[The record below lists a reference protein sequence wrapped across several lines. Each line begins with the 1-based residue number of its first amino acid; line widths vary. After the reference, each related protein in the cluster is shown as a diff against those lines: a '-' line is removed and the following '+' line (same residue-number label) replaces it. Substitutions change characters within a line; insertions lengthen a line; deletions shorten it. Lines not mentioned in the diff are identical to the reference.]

1 MINVKQLN
9 TTGTSNVGENLCAI
23 IAETSAQVVGAWR
36 RGRFVAA
43 LQTFVAEHHWG
54 IGLKD

>member
-1 MINVKQLN
+1 MINVKELN
-9 TTGTSNVGENLCAI
+9 TTGISNASENLCVM

-54 IGLKD
+54 LD

>member
-1 MINVKQLN
+1 MINVKELN
-9 TTGTSNVGENLCAI
+9 TTGISNASENLCVM

>member
-9 TTGTSNVGENLCAI
+9 ATGISNVSEN

>member
-9 TTGTSNVGENLCAI
+9 ATGISNVSENLCVM
-23 IAETSAQVVGAWR
+23 IAETSSQVVGAWR